1 MDNTIVFEGSSMFGV
16 PTQIVDEFLHAPDVE
31 LRLILFLLR
40 HQNKSFVKED
50 LLKAL
55 NQTEERIDTAFEY
68 WNKAGVLHKTGNR
81 YMIERPRISALE
93 VMRYSPIQIAAR
105 IDTDPAIKFLSKQ
118 AQTELAKP
126 LTESDASL
134 LISIVDWYGI
144 KPEAAALMIHY
155 CASKGNASMSKIQ
168 KMAVQ
173 WSELGICTM
182 EQAEAYISQQQ
193 QRTDTLNR
201 ISALLGISHRK
212 LTESEQ
218 KAFLTW
224 VDEYGYGDEMIQ
236 LAYEKTVN
244 NTGKYA
250 LSYMNKILT
259 SWHEKGLRTVL
270 DIQSSDRPAEKRP
283 AATAKKKRYEPSV
296 KIDTDTLADSWAI
309 IEADLQED
317 ADSGSEES

>member
-144 KPEAAALMIHY
+144 KPGAAALMIHY

-236 LAYEKTVN
+236 LAYERAVDKI
-244 NTGKYA
+244 GR
-250 LSYMNKILT
+250 LSFPYIHKILQ
-259 SWHEKGLRTVL
+259 SWYQNDLSTPEDVAERDQPPVRMAART
-270 DIQSSDRPAEKRP
+270 QAQPSRPASSYDPEEFDRRGFDLP
-283 AATAKKKRYEPSV
+283 PLPERRE
-296 KIDTDTLADSWAI
+296 DS
-309 IEADLQED
+309 
-317 ADSGSEES
+317 